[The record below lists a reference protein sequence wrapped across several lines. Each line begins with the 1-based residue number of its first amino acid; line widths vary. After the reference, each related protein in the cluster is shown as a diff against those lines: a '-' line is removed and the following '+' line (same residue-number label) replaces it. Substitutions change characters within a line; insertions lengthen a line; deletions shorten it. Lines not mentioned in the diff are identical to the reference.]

1 MEKMYVIT
9 ENGVT
14 YYAGGISNHDRG
26 MSFEEAV
33 AQLERFH
40 NDWIT
45 ETFHNYTPIVQF
57 GTYFAQYRISK
68 NNEIIE
74 VKRYQVTPIEEAIE
88 SNI

>member
-1 MEKMYVIT
+1 MTKMYVIT
-9 ENGVT
+9 ENGIT

-45 ETFHNYTPIVQF
+45 ETFHSYTPIVQF
-57 GTYFAQYRISK
+57 GTYFAQYRISE
-68 NNEIIE
+68 NNEITG